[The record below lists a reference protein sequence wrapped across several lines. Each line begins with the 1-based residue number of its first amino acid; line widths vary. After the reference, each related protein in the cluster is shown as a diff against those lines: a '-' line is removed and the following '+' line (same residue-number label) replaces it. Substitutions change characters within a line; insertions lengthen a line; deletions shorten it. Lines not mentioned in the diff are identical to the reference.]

1 MSHTLLIERTRGG
14 ADASGDI
21 VECQHFGSIA
31 VVDPSGRLVAS
42 AGDPDALTFARSA
55 LKPFQALPFMRAGGA
70 AHYDLRSE
78 QLALL
83 CASHSGENA
92 HVEAVA
98 DILDKAGCRPS
109 QLQCGCHLPIAFS
122 MPGGSPAPA
131 GFEPTALHHNCS
143 GKHAG
148 FLAYCAQHGLT
159 HHDYL
164 SPNHP
169 LQAAVRKELAQACG
183 IPADALRAGIDG
195 CSAPTYALPLS
206 ALATGYARLATAQ
219 AGSGG
224 VGAALQPLCQAMVA
238 HPFLVSGTGRSDLA
252 LMRAAPD
259 ELVAKTGADG
269 VQGMGLRKLGLG
281 IAVKVSDGN
290 MATVHAAAIETLRQ
304 LGVAGAQSDTLQA
317 WARPEIRNTAG
328 LRTGQ
333 VRPAFELRR
342 H

>member
-1 MSHTLLIERTRGG
+1 MPHTLLIERTRGG
-14 ADASGDI
+14 ADAAGDI

-31 VVDPSGRLVAS
+31 VVDPSGQLVAS
-42 AGDPDALTFARSA
+42 AGDPHALTFARSA
-55 LKPFQALPFMRAGGA
+55 LKPFQALPFMRGGGA
-70 AHYDLRSE
+70 AHYGLHSE

-83 CASHSGENA
+83 CASHSGESE
-92 HVEAVA
+92 HVATVA
-98 DILDKAGCRPS
+98 SILDKAGCGPA
-109 QLQCGCHLPIAFS
+109 QLQCGCHLPIAFG
-122 MPGGSPAPA
+122 MPGGAAAPA
-131 GFEPTALHHNCS
+131 GFEPTTLHHNCS

-159 HHDYL
+159 LHDYL
-164 SPNHP
+164 SADHP
-169 LQAAVRKELAQACG
+169 LQAAVRSQLAQACG
-183 IPADALRAGIDG
+183 IAADALRAGIDG

-219 AGSGG
+219 ADD
-224 VGAALQPLCQAMVA
+224 ALHPLCQAMVA
-238 HPFLVSGTGRSDLA
+238 HPFLVSGSGRSDLA

-269 VQGMGLRKLGLG
+269 VQGMGLRKAGLG

-304 LGVAGAQSDTLQA
+304 LGVPAAQSGTLQA
-317 WARPEIRNTAG
+317 WARPDIRNTAG

-333 VRPAFELRR
+333 VRPAFELR
-342 H
+342 HH